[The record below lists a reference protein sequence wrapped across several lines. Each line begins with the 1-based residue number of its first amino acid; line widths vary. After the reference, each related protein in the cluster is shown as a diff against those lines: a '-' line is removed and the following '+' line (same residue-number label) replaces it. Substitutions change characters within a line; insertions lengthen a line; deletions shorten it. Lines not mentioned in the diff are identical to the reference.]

1 LKKNGSASDD
11 SSGIRD
17 TKMRWVNMKMDFF
30 PSCIF
35 VFALLLPSVCPVAE
49 PKGFTEDPYVDDEKF
64 REKVTK
70 HEVVAVAGEKT
81 AIPCDCTPTSS
92 HPEDKPVLILWY
104 KDQGKLP
111 IYSFDLRS
119 SSGQHW
125 KDTNTL
131 GERGYV
137 YFEEAPKTSSYA
149 GASFTGKVWKSSLN
163 IDPVELGDA
172 GRYRCRVDFDISPT
186 RNTRIKLKLV
196 VRPTRPVIF
205 SDDGKEVDD
214 RTQPVPE
221 GGDLKLYCRTSNGDP
236 MPVVSWRK
244 AGVPVNPDG
253 LDTDAARGLVT
264 STLILRRLTRADQG
278 SLVSCTA
285 FNSDLIPALTTSVKI
300 DILFPPVRAS
310 IVREWNFFTAGLA
323 YNLSCQVLGSRPAPL
338 TQVWLG
344 SRPLP
349 ALHTKASIDGNVST
363 TTVELKP
370 EKSDHGKFLSC
381 QARNEL
387 IPNSGIEDQ
396 WRISVHYK
404 PEVSLTR
411 DDGEQVIREGE
422 DLSLKC
428 SVNASPQHHTIV
440 WRKEGANVVDLEDK
454 RLHILDDTLYIS
466 DISAEQ
472 EGFYTCEATNAAG
485 TGSSNSVSVKV
496 ATSPSCKTNITE
508 VVEVGLHEERRL
520 VCDMKWVG
528 PLDFR
533 WVMVAREL
541 GQTVDFASSQF
552 TQDGAS
558 SVLRFSARADA
569 DYGDLACLGVSR
581 DGQSGQPCTFSI
593 QPQGSPPA
601 LLSSCTT
608 YNETYTSFTIDCS
621 LRIEAAPLSHSLSYL
636 FEVRDAHSQ
645 RSIRNV
651 TTTEPKVALVDLPPS
666 SDFVILVRSVSQ
678 SGFSQPVKLEGF
690 TTRSGEKQ
698 LATKPELESRNPL
711 KLIPI
716 LGALILISLVLVVIT
731 IGVVAVVRRRMV
743 GGSTHTSPSSQ
754 LELLDNHK
762 CGSELQDYSPDVI
775 PKDTVGNTGPGYNAY
790 GRSVEDLRYATIEAA
805 KAVDT
810 RQLAKENTFNT
821 SFSSN
826 ADRQT
831 PLQSPEVSYSELV
844 FSSGG
849 TSIGDPSTLARSQ
862 HPRGGG
868 TEYALIMPQT
878 SGTQHPSH
886 QISKQATILP
896 RPRRPEEVIKEV
908 PGSCSSTR
916 RLMAPGGSGAGGGDE
931 MSGPCSSLS
940 LDAVPTFEKDP
951 THFQAPQQTN
961 SDKQNFDSNQFYT
974 LPSSTRPPVVTCG
987 MGSLKKVKFVDEN
1000 VVNTDNFER
1009 HSLPRSRKEKLHLC
1023 PMHKHKLTGDKL
1035 DTVVEADSCRNPDDC
1050 HRRSNRLSTVAEAEL
1065 SSTTDLAEPPP
1076 EWSEKVKVAG
1086 VEKVKVPPKSYKDVE
1101 FNL

>member
-1 LKKNGSASDD
+1 MVP
-11 SSGIRD
+11 R
-17 TKMRWVNMKMDFF
+17 TFF
-30 PSCIF
+30 YLL
-35 VFALLLPSVCPVAE
+35 LLLPSVSPVAE

-137 YFEEAPKTSSYA
+137 YFEEAPKTSAYA

-196 VRPTRPVIF
+196 VRPSRPVIF
-205 SDDGKEVDD
+205 SDDGKEVEV

-236 MPVVSWRK
+236 MPAVTWRK

-253 LDTDAARGLVT
+253 LDTDAARGRVT

-278 SLVSCTA
+278 SVVSCTA
-285 FNSDLIPALTTSVKI
+285 FNSDLIPALSTSVKI

-310 IVREWNFFTAGLA
+310 IVREWNFFTVGLA

-363 TTVELKP
+363 TTVELRP

-404 PEVSLTR
+404 PEVTLTR
-411 DDGEQVIREGE
+411 DDGERVIREGE

-428 SVNASPQHHTIV
+428 SVKASPQHHTIA
-440 WRKEGANVVDLEDK
+440 WRKEGSNVADLEDK

-466 DISAEQ
+466 DVTGGQ
-472 EGFYTCEATNAAG
+472 EGFYTCEATNDAG
-485 TGSSNSVSVKV
+485 TGSSNSISVKV
-496 ATSPSCKTNITE
+496 ATAPSCRTNVTE
-508 VVEVGLHEERRL
+508 VVEVGLHQEKQL
-520 VCDMKWVG
+520 VCRMKWAG
-528 PLDFR
+528 LLDFR
-533 WVMVAREL
+533 WVIVGRDL

-552 TQDGAS
+552 SQEGAT
-558 SVLRFSARADA
+558 SVLRFSARSEA
-569 DYGDLACLGVSR
+569 DYGDLACLGVASN
-581 DGQSGQPCTFSI
+581 GQSGQPCTFSI

-608 YNETYTSFTIDCS
+608 YNETYTSFTVDCS
-621 LRIEAAPLSHSLSYL
+621 LRVEAAPLSHGLSYL

-678 SGFSQPVKLEGF
+678 NGFSQPVKLEGF

-731 IGVVAVVRRRMV
+731 IAVVAVVRRRMV
-743 GGSTHTSPSSQ
+743 GGSTHASPSSQ

-762 CGSELQDYSPDVI
+762 CGSEMQDYSPDVI
-775 PKDTVGNTGPGYNAY
+775 PKDSGGNTGPGYNAY

-805 KAVDT
+805 KAVET
-810 RQLAKENTFNT
+810 RQQLAKENTFNT

-826 ADRQT
+826 GDR
-831 PLQSPEVSYSELV
+831 PPIQSPEVSYSELV
-844 FSSGG
+844 FSGG
-849 TSIGDPSTLARSQ
+849 PLGAPAPQNCPQQQ
-862 HPRGGG
+862 HRVGG

-878 SGTQHPSH
+878 SKHH
-886 QISKQATILP
+886 QLQNAATLPNQANKQATILP
-896 RPRRPEEVIKEV
+896 RPRRPEEVIKEM

-916 RLMAPGGSGAGGGDE
+916 RLMQGTDEMAGPCSSRHPEQTSRHPDE

-940 LDAVPTFEKDP
+940 QDTHPTMDSTIGSTFDP
-951 THFQAPQQTN
+951 AG
-961 SDKQNFDSNQFYT
+961 NQFFT
-974 LPSSTRPPVVTCG
+974 LPTSSRPPVVTCG

-1000 VVNTDNFER
+1000 VVTGDNFER

-1023 PMHKHKLTGDKL
+1023 PMHKHKLTGGEQQNKL
-1035 DTVVEADSCRNPDDC
+1035 ETVAETEALNAGDC
-1050 HRRSNRLSTVAEAEL
+1050 SRQQVDCSRQSSLKSRLSTLVEATDCQL
-1065 SSTTDLAEPPP
+1065 MSTVTCEPPP
-1076 EWSEKVKVAG
+1076 EWASEPEKVKVVG
-1086 VEKVKVPPKSYKDVE
+1086 EKVKVPPKSYKDVE